1 MQKLTEF
8 ISPGNVIKLK
18 GLDSESVIRE
28 LAGTFDSLNKD
39 VIVERTLRRESM
51 VSTAIVPGIA
61 FPHARLESQK
71 RLAIAVGKSRKG
83 IEFNSFDKNPVN
95 LIFLV
100 VWQPSTPGLFTQ
112 LFSSLIKSLR
122 KHAFRDKLLLAK
134 TKSEML
140 DLLSTIKVRVVE
152 EANSSVVCAAS
163 VLRKLQERERKRVGL
178 KRKSPKLEKE
188 ISTLQYYMNSD
199 YLSRFNRLMGRYG
212 TAIVDVE
219 DGVCQGCFMTLS
231 TGLRNQIK
239 YENHVYVC
247 ENCGRFIALK
257 EKK

>member
-1 MQKLTEF
+1 MRKLTEF
-8 ISPGNVIKLK
+8 ISSKSVIKLK
-18 GLDSESVIRE
+18 GSNSELAIRE

-39 VIVERTLRRESM
+39 VIIERTLHRESM

-61 FPHARLESQK
+61 FPHARLETQK

-95 LIFLV
+95 LVFLV

-122 KHAFRDKLLLAK
+122 KHGFRDKLLLAE
-134 TKSEML
+134 TKAETL
-140 DLLSTIKVRVVE
+140 DLLSMIKVRVVE
-152 EANSSVVCAAS
+152 EANSNVVCTAS
-163 VLRKLQERERKRVGL
+163 VLRKLQKKERKRMGL

-188 ISTLQYYMNSD
+188 ISTLQSYINPD

-231 TGLRNQIK
+231 TSLRNQIK

-247 ENCGRFIALK
+247 ENCSRFIALK
-257 EKK
+257 DI